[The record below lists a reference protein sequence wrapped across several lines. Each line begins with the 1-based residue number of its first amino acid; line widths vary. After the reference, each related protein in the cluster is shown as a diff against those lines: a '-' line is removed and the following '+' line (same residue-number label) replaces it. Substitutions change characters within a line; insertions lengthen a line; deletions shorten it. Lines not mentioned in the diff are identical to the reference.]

1 MPLITDLKQVK
12 ELYAEASENKWV
24 LPAFNAENLVSLE
37 GILAATKDY
46 GDKIGQKDLPI
57 IIGVTVN
64 YDHRSQAVLYSHAK
78 DWNLGLKLFMSDL
91 KLLTSEESPYG
102 KIRAMVHLD
111 HVQPEINE
119 DFLSQWNME
128 QFSSIMY
135 DASSLSLKE
144 NMVKTAAFVEKN
156 NNRILIEGACD
167 EINASADNFT
177 TPKMAEDYFRETGVD
192 IIVANLGTEHRA
204 DAATLQYKD
213 KLAKE
218 ITQKIG
224 ARLCLHGTSSVT
236 KKNLTELFFDGILKV
251 NIWTALERDTTPV
264 LFKDML
270 ENAAKV
276 VGPKWVNEFTEA
288 GLLGEKADKTSALS
302 LDHFTTT
309 YRQNVIFEEIKKV
322 VISYLEMWYR

>member
-12 ELYAEASENKWV
+12 ELYAEALENKWV

-46 GDKIGQKDLPI
+46 GDKSGHKDLPI

-64 YDHRSQAVLYSHAK
+64 YDHRSQAVLYSHARQW
-78 DWNLGLKLFMSDL
+78 DLGMKLFMSDL
-91 KLLTSEESPYG
+91 ELLASEGSPYG
-102 KIRAMVHLD
+102 NLRVMVHLD

-119 DFLSQWNME
+119 DFLSQWDMKL
-128 QFSSIMY
+128 FSSIMY

-156 NNRILIEGACD
+156 RDRILIEGACD

-177 TPKMAEDYFRETGVD
+177 TPQMAEDYFRETGVD

-204 DAATLQYKD
+204 DAATLQYRD
-213 KLAKE
+213 KLARE
-218 ITQKIG
+218 ITKRIG
-224 ARLCLHGTSSVT
+224 GRLCLHGTSSVT
-236 KKNLTELFFDGILKV
+236 KKNLKELFHDGILKV

-264 LFKDML
+264 LFRDML
-270 ENAAKV
+270 ENASKV
-276 VGPKWVNEFTEA
+276 IGPEWAGKFAGE
-288 GLLGEKADKTSALS
+288 GLLGDKADQSSSLS
-302 LDHFTTT
+302 LDYFTTT

-322 VISYLEMWYR
+322 VNSYLEMWYR